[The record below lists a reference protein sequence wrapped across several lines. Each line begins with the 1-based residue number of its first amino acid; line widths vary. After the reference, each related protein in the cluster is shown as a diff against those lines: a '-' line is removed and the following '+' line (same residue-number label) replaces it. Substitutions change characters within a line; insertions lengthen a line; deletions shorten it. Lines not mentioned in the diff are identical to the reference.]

1 MDPLEPF
8 ISSSTFPRSTS
19 ASSLQSIDPSTPA
32 STSAGAAPKPSGFIF
47 NSLSSV
53 WSGLK
58 AAAGVEVAGFLKAV
72 HGGGPVDE
80 TAHAGDKRARL
91 GNDEGQGN
99 GSGKTR
105 MEKRRKVNVQEDL
118 LFDQVPPLMTPISQ
132 ARPVATA
139 YELSSSPVAYLS
151 SSPEATRNHLRPY
164 ANPSY
169 ADELMYGD
177 FTEASSSSALPPS
190 RRSVD
195 QGGVRSLSGRR
206 KLSVQGV
213 PTAIDTATTTAT
225 ANTTATTRH
234 ARSQSQAQGRD
245 RAQAHHVHFAFPSSS
260 SLPNLAAVANKSMTT
275 PKKGKDNGKGKEKEQ
290 VGNILLGESGGRVS
304 RAWKEAKEEE
314 KRASDKRKIEQLES
328 EVKRLKGEL
337 STRSPAPLPLP
348 PRSPFKSRRSAPP
361 PPPPPPPPPVGHPLS
376 SVPRN
381 AHPVLFTARASLK
394 ATPPRPKRRA
404 SAIGGAE
411 GGSAMDM
418 EAFLDELGA
427 KRGKLRK
434 VGLPKEKSAEDL
446 RREKGG
452 AAEMSEV
459 LQRAFARKFARAN
472 GLSSPSF
479 SHTTPFASSKA
490 SSSLHPPDWSSPHT
504 SFLTSRSHPTNLSSL
519 GRSVSPAPVPSQ
531 PVFHSAG
538 QSSLQVPSTSAATG
552 RLPRSTSL
560 NASIE
565 TTTVFGQALSTDDAV
580 FTTPSSSSHS
590 RPLYHPAQQ
599 PISAALSP
607 SLSASS
613 LPSAPPEP
621 TPISSLPPLHHQPS
635 ISPDCSPPQ
644 PSADSTAAS
653 ARLSAARRRSNDGQP
668 LPGLELGTKRP
679 VTPGRGKKRLS
690 KGAAGESSP
699 LVGAGSPVVG
709 TPVPRSSGSS
719 RTERKD
725 KGLQDLGA
733 ATDGDGEPED
743 QVVLVATRAVSSA
756 SAATPVR
763 KKEGLGHRRT
773 RSQAEK
779 ERRETSVL
787 DGRSGSDVQLGVEED
802 IEEPA
807 WETEELVASRTRAPE
822 PGRVFGRA

>member
-8 ISSSTFPRSTS
+8 VSSLTFPRSTS
-19 ASSLQSIDPSTPA
+19 ASSLQSIAPSTAA
-32 STSAGAAPKPSGFIF
+32 SADAGAAPKPSGFFF

-53 WSGLK
+53 WWGLK

-72 HGGGPVDE
+72 HGGVSVDE
-80 TAHAGDKRARL
+80 TANAGDKRARL
-91 GNDEGQGN
+91 ANDGGQGN
-99 GSGKTR
+99 GSGKSR
-105 MEKRRKVNVQEDL
+105 KEKRRRVHVQEDL

-132 ARPVATA
+132 DRAVAAA
-139 YELSSSPVAYLS
+139 YERSSSPVAYLS

-164 ANPSY
+164 TSPSY
-169 ADELMYGD
+169 ADQLMYGD
-177 FTEASSSSALPPS
+177 STEPSSSSALPPS
-190 RRSVD
+190 RHSVN

-213 PTAIDTATTTAT
+213 PAAIDTATTTAT
-225 ANTTATTRH
+225 ANTAATSRH

-245 RAQAHHVHFAFPSSS
+245 RTHAHHVHFSFPSSS
-260 SLPNLAAVANKSMTT
+260 SLPNFGVVANKTIATSN
-275 PKKGKDNGKGKEKEQ
+275 KEGKDNGKGKEKEQ
-290 VGNILLGESGGRVS
+290 VGNILLGESGGKVS
-304 RAWKEAKEEE
+304 RVWKEAKEEE
-314 KRASDKRKIEQLES
+314 KRASDKRKIEQLEK

-376 SVPRN
+376 SFPRN

-394 ATPPRPKRRA
+394 STPPRPKRRA

-411 GGSAMDM
+411 GGSVMDM

-427 KRGKLRK
+427 RRGKLRK
-434 VGLPKEKSAEDL
+434 VGLPKEKSVEDL
-446 RREKGG
+446 RHGKGG
-452 AAEMSEV
+452 AGEISEV

-479 SHTTPFASSKA
+479 SHTAPLASSK
-490 SSSLHPPDWSSPHT
+490 SPSSLHPPDWSSPHT
-504 SFLTSRSHPTNLSSL
+504 SLLSSSRSHPTNLSSL

-531 PVFHSAG
+531 PVFHSVK
-538 QSSLQVPSTSAATG
+538 QSSLQVLSTSAAMS

-565 TTTVFGQALSTDDAV
+565 TTTAFGQALSTDDAI
-580 FTTPSSSSHS
+580 FITPSLSTHS
-590 RPLYHPAQQ
+590 RPLHHPAQQ
-599 PISAALSP
+599 PTSVALSP

-613 LPSAPPEP
+613 LPSAPPEL
-621 TPISSLPPLHHQPS
+621 TS
-635 ISPDCSPPQ
+635 ISPLAPLDPPDSTSPKCSPPRR
-644 PSADSTAAS
+644 PADSPAAS

-699 LVGAGSPVVG
+699 LVGSGSAAAG
-709 TPVPRSSGSS
+709 TPVEGVVRGSGPS
-719 RTERKD
+719 RT
-725 KGLQDLGA
+725 DLGA
-733 ATDGDGEPED
+733 STEGEEEGEGEPED
-743 QVVLVATRAVSSA
+743 LIAVVGAATVSSS
-756 SAATPVR
+756 SAAPPPR
-763 KKEGLGHRRT
+763 KKGLGHRRT

-779 ERRETSVL
+779 ERRESSIFN
-787 DGRSGSDVQLGVEED
+787 GGSGSAGHLDAEVD

-807 WETEELVASRTRAPE
+807 CGVEELVASGTRAPD